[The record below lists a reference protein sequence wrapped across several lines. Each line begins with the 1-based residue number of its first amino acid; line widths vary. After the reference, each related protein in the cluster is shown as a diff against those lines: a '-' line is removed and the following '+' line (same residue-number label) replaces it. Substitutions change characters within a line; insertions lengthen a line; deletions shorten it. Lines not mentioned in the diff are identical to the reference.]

1 MNSKNPE
8 ENVYGNMITTVNQE
22 PVLFPYSI
30 TENVKYNTESF
41 DNNQVIEAC
50 RLSNAS
56 TFIEEMPKK
65 YDTLCGESGTQ
76 LSGGQKQR
84 VAIARAL
91 IRSPKILQNELK
103 SKKYFQKSSIVT
115 GFFLVVLYFWMK
127 PHQHLIVNQS
137 I

>member
-1 MNSKNPE
+1 
-8 ENVYGNMITTVNQE
+8 MITTVNQE

-30 TENVKYNTESF
+30 SENVKYNTESF

-50 RLSNAS
+50 KLSNAS
-56 TFIEEMPKK
+56 NFIEEMPKK

-103 SKKYFQKSSIVT
+103 TKKKCFKNIKLLII
-115 GFFLVVLYFWMK
+115 FEFLCIFG
-127 PHQHLIVNQS
+127 
-137 I
+137 

>member
-1 MNSKNPE
+1 MGDIEEFNTYSKNPE

-50 RLSNAS
+50 KLSNAS
-56 TFIEEMPKK
+56 NFIEEMPKK

-91 IRSPKILQNELK
+91 IRSPK
-103 SKKYFQKSSIVT
+103 Y
-115 GFFLVVLYFWMK
+115 YFWMK

-137 I
+137 TSPKSNRR